1 MLLQEA
7 TPDTSA
13 YMIAGY
19 AVFCLV
25 MIVYL
30 ASFVIRRRNLEE
42 DLTTL
47 QIMESESKVKV
58 GSSAGARRPLVA
70 GQARRPR
77 AVKRKST
84 PKKTSSKK

>member
-19 AVFCLV
+19 AVFSLV

-30 ASFVIRRRNLEE
+30 ASLMIRRRNLEQ
-42 DLTTL
+42 DLTAL
-47 QIMESESKVKV
+47 QAMEAESKVKV
-58 GSSAGARRPLVA
+58 AGTAGARRPLGSRQA
-70 GQARRPR
+70 ARRKP
-77 AVKRKST
+77 AKRRSS